1 MTPKETVKAM
11 LKALPDVKEDG
22 AVILLDP
29 AWEVMMHVGRHAPIS
44 AQQVTRVTIENEY
57 VVVETHKNQHI
68 VVLLDEVRGF
78 TAEPS
83 TTDRKGR
90 KTGFV

>member
-1 MTPKETVKAM
+1 M

-22 AVILLDP
+22 TTFLLDP
-29 AWEVMMHVGRHAPIS
+29 AWEVMMHVGRHSPIS
-44 AQQVTRVTIENEY
+44 AQQITRLSIEDEFL
-57 VVVETHKNQHI
+57 VLETHKNQRI
-68 VVLLDEVRGF
+68 VVLIDEVRGF